1 MMMMIMI
8 LTFSG
13 MDDIAILIDHDN
25 DSPVYIKSV
34 QFISSQLQSNL
45 V

>member
-1 MMMMIMI
+1 MMMIMI

-25 DSPVYIKSV
+25 DSSVYIKSV
-34 QFISSQLQSNL
+34 EIQSSLM
-45 V
+45 